1 MHVAKVTS
9 VIKFNGPKKAMKT
22 LFENAKT
29 QFKKLMHVAKFTPVI
44 KFNGPKKSYDF

>member
-1 MHVAKVTS
+1 
-9 VIKFNGPKKAMKT
+9 MKT

-44 KFNGPKKSYDF
+44 KFNGPKKAMKTFFENAKTQF